1 MIHPCDPF
9 CPTTL
14 MTLMTAGWS
23 HVPQPRVLPAM
34 RDGATRFL
42 ACPRCRGA
50 LALVG
55 SALRCPIG
63 HTFDIA
69 REGYVSMLDGVAPGV
84 AADSAAMVAARRRS
98 LDKGH
103 FRPVSEALVVAAV
116 DAAAHRTAAVVDVGG
131 GTGHYLAAVLDAL
144 PDADGLVVDLSRD
157 AARVAARMHPRMSAA
172 VCDVRQGLPLGDGAV
187 SLLLDVFAPRDG
199 GEMRRVL
206 APDGVLLVVTPA
218 ARHLGELHGVP
229 GMLRVDERKQERL
242 ERSLA
247 GFRLIGRHPVEWR
260 MSLDRA
266 AAKDVVMMGPSAHH
280 ADPTALAE
288 ALTAFA
294 DPLPVT
300 GSVEVTRWL
309 PARD

>member
-1 MIHPCDPF
+1 
-9 CPTTL
+9 
-14 MTLMTAGWS
+14 
-23 HVPQPRVLPAM
+23 M

-50 LALVG
+50 LTLVG
-55 SALRCPIG
+55 SSVRCPMG

-69 REGYVSMLDGVAPGV
+69 RAGYVSMLDGVAPGV
-84 AADSAAMVAARRRS
+84 AADSAGMVAARRRS
-98 LDKGH
+98 LDEGH
-103 FRPVSEALVVAAV
+103 FCPVSEALV
-116 DAAAHRTAAVVDVGG
+116 AAALDAVAGRRTAVVVDVGG

-172 VCDVRQGLPLGDGAV
+172 VCDVHQGLPLGDGAV

-199 GEMRRVL
+199 GQMRRVL

-218 ARHLGELHGVP
+218 ARHLGELRGVP
-229 GMLRVDERKQERL
+229 GMLRVDEHKQERL

-247 GFRLIGRHPVEWR
+247 GFRLAERHAVEWR

-266 AAKDVVMMGPSAHH
+266 AARDVVMMGPSAHH
-280 ADPTALAE
+280 VDPTALAE
-288 ALTAFA
+288 ALAAFA

-300 GSVEVTRWL
+300 GSVEITRWL
-309 PARD
+309 PAAD